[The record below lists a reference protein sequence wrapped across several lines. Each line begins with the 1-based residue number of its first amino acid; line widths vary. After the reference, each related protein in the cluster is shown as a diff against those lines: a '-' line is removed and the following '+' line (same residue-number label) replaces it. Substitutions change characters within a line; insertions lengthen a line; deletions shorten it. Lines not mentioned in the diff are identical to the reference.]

1 MTYYLSEQ
9 SEGEER
15 FIWAPGCKGSAFGH
29 FAPCV
34 GTESHGGDSL
44 VDANLPLPDGWE
56 QKFVQALSPA
66 ASPFSFTLSRSW
78 PIVTPIVRVD
88 FSHCVNLCWKRPQ
101 SEPDQS
107 PG

>member
-34 GTESHGGDSL
+34 GTEPHGGDSL
-44 VDANLPLPDGWE
+44 VDANLH
-56 QKFVQALSPA
+56 F
-66 ASPFSFTLSRSW
+66 
-78 PIVTPIVRVD
+78 
-88 FSHCVNLCWKRPQ
+88 
-101 SEPDQS
+101 
-107 PG
+107 